1 MSVSLAI
8 IQPQVSIVIDGED
21 PQVLTAIDA
30 DTLNGVTAGTTGLLL
45 LATATAGAA
54 RTVLGVDSDDA
65 VTFGALTAPS
75 LRASTSGGLLLL
87 SSNGTTVATL
97 GAGGGTGVTFAGG
110 VNMQALGCT
119 TVTASG
125 SVTAS
130 GTIFAN
136 GGSSDSEAVPAI
148 RVGHRQLISFANSG
162 GAPTSFIYPMS
173 DNSLGFGTTNS
184 TRMILTSTGSLI
196 LGPDPGGS
204 ELFRS
209 GGSIRF
215 NGNIVTDSSATHGMQ
230 LGPTVAPAWIR
241 YNTSGDLEIIPRSG
255 YGAVIGIDPGGSELF
270 RAGGSGRFSGNLL
283 CGAGSYFS
291 AQASGSAAPS
301 LASRSAGT
309 KVILYETFSA
319 GVSADAAIG
328 IESGFLW
335 FGGGTSAGHKW
346 YTNTTNTML
355 LSSAGALTT
364 SGKLSANS
372 AASSSTLTGST
383 VAQVISWLQTV
394 FM

>member
-1 MSVSLAI
+1 
-8 IQPQVSIVIDGED
+8 
-21 PQVLTAIDA
+21 
-30 DTLNGVTAGTTGLLL
+30 
-45 LATATAGAA
+45 
-54 RTVLGVDSDDA
+54 
-65 VTFGALTAPS
+65 
-75 LRASTSGGLLLL
+75 
-87 SSNGTTVATL
+87 
-97 GAGGGTGVTFAGG
+97 
-110 VNMQALGCT
+110 
-119 TVTASG
+119 
-125 SVTAS
+125 
-130 GTIFAN
+130 
-136 GGSSDSEAVPAI
+136 
-148 RVGHRQLISFANSG
+148 
-162 GAPTSFIYPMS
+162 
-173 DNSLGFGTTNS
+173 
-184 TRMILTSTGSLI
+184 
-196 LGPDPGGS
+196 
-204 ELFRS
+204 
-209 GGSIRF
+209 
-215 NGNIVTDSSATHGMQ
+215 MQ

-372 AASSSTLTGST
+372 AAASSTLTGNT

-394 FM
+394 FA